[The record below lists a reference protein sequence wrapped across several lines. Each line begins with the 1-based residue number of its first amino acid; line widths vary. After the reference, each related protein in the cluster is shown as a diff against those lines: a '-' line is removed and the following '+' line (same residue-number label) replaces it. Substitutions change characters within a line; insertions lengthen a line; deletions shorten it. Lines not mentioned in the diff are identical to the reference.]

1 MILGAITNSW
11 AEQLMETELPRLVER
26 ARRRGAQHIELRQSY
41 LGQYETGAGDEWRPA
56 TDKMARLVRTFPLLT
71 FNLAIAYPCLTTPAD
86 PGSAVFQAS
95 LEAAK
100 VLGSSGN
107 PRLRMVDPAR
117 FDSPWEKAD
126 DLPQDALGIAA
137 LGKESARQGVSL
149 FIENS
154 GQPIRSMDLLV
165 REARAGLDPEEALYL
180 GLCVDATNSLR
191 CDPSSDPVAEM
202 EDVAGDAI
210 FMVHFKQ
217 TRDGKPYASVDEGD
231 LDFRRQMTVTEA
243 KGYNGPVV
251 LEIPPGEGVFDSFA
265 ESVQYLV
272 RLEAAL

>member
-11 AEQLMETELPRLVER
+11 AQQLMDTDLPRLVER
-26 ARRRGAQHIELRQSY
+26 ARRRGAQHVELRQSY
-41 LGQYETGAGDEWRPA
+41 LGQYETGAGDDWRPA
-56 TDKMARLVRTFPLLT
+56 TEKMVRLVRTFPLLT

-86 PGSAVFQAS
+86 PLSPVFQAS

-117 FDSPWEKAD
+117 FDAPWEGAD
-126 DLPQDALGIAA
+126 DLPQDALGVADLA
-137 LGKESARQGVSL
+137 RESARQGVSL

-165 REARAGLDPEEALYL
+165 REARARLAPEEAGYL
-180 GLCVDATNSLR
+180 GLCVDAANSLR

-202 EDVAGDAI
+202 ERVAGNAI
-210 FMVHFKQ
+210 LMVHFKQ
-217 TRDGKPYASVDEGD
+217 TRDGRPHASVDEGD
-231 LDFRRQMTVTEA
+231 LDFRSQMTVMEA
-243 KGYNGPVV
+243 KGYDGPVV
-251 LEIPPGEGVFDSFA
+251 LEIPPGQGVFDSFVD
-265 ESVQYLV
+265 SVQYLEG
-272 RLEAAL
+272 LEGA